1 MVQTVIGIFDSSR
14 QVQQA
19 VQQLYDSGFSDKDVD
34 VSVHSASE
42 YETDEY
48 QSREENKEDGIGERI
63 ARFFRSLF
71 DSEEDSRKYATVA
84 RRGTVV
90 TVQARSQEEA
100 QRASEILDA
109 FGAIDVD
116 ERVREYEGELHEHEA
131 ESSRGE
137 NRSYSNEG
145 RSRSI
150 PVIEEDFQVGKREV
164 QSGGVRIRSRIIER
178 PVEESLRLREEFVN
192 VERNP
197 VNRPANESDLS
208 TFKEEEIEMKQTAE
222 IPVVKKEARVVEEIN
237 LKKDVRER
245 DEVIKDTVKRKDVEV
260 EDLDADTDASTSS
273 TKKNRNPNR
282 DKE

>member
-14 QVQQA
+14 QVQEA

-48 QSREENKEDGIGERI
+48 RNRDENKEDGIGERI

-100 QRASEILDA
+100 HRASEIMDA

-137 NRSYSNEG
+137 NRNYSNEG

-222 IPVVKKEARVVEEIN
+222 IPVVKKEARVVEEVN

-260 EDLDADTDASTSS
+260 EDLDADADASTSS